1 MYSNGFLYIHDQGHC
16 TVPAPGVPVTQPVR
30 VALKFMAV
38 AVKVRSIR
46 CELPAAVVIDGLMV
60 TVCSG
65 KLAVVTF
72 MVRAP
77 G

>member
-1 MYSNGFLYIHDQGHC
+1 MDQGHC
-16 TVPAPGVPVTQPVR
+16 TVPVPEVPVTQSVS

-46 CELPAAVVIDGLMV
+46 WELPATVVMEGVMV

-65 KLAVVTF
+65 TLAVVTF
-72 MVRAP
+72 MVREP